1 MKQVTLTL
9 TAKEALM
16 VVTALGTYQNRIGQH
31 CSWSERKRIPTLQQ
45 QAQDEESKTDINDI
59 QAKIE
64 KERRYIARCIADGK
78 ECNRL
83 KERIKQEAEITD
95 EKQIVWKE
103 I

>member
-1 MKQVTLTL
+1 MKEVTLTL
-9 TAKEALM
+9 TANEALM

-31 CSWSERKRIPTLQQ
+31 SSWSERKRIPTLQQ
-45 QAQDEESKTDINDI
+45 KAQEAESETDINDI

-64 KERRYIARCIADGK
+64 KERRYIARCIADGH

-83 KERIKQEAEITD
+83 KDRIKQEAEIND
-95 EKQIVWKE
+95 EKLMAWKE

>member
-16 VVTALGTYQNRIGQH
+16 VVTALGTYQNRIGQRS
-31 CSWSERKRIPTLQQ
+31 SWSERKRIPTLQQ
-45 QAQDEESKTDINDI
+45 QAQEEEGKTDINDI

-64 KERRYIARCIADGK
+64 KERRYIARCIADGQ